1 MKQETFT
8 RVVKYGALSLAAL
21 VISPII
27 FAIVKGV
34 VGLALAAVVLLVLNA
49 LAPAFSVWLGQLKYG
64 AMRGVISRAPV
75 DALVQRLDERWKAIK
90 EASTALQ
97 EQAAELQRFKAKV
110 AQYVHDW
117 PEEAEA
123 MKAKLD
129 TYEKLFALRL
139 DMFKKAKQNTQ
150 EFARKVDKAE
160 AVYDMALADKKLAK
174 SFNKTE
180 DFDAYFREK
189 VAFEA
194 IDRESATSLAS
205 LQMALVD
212 EQLDKKVDAPVH
224 AINYNANNEVV
235 TGNILNVPQEVPR

>member
-64 AMRGVISRAPV
+64 AMRAVISRAPV
-75 DALVQRLDERWKAIK
+75 DALVQRLDERWKAIGTAA
-90 EASTALQ
+90 EALKA
-97 EQAAELQRFKAKV
+97 QAAELQQFKAKV
-110 AQYVHDW
+110 SQYVRDW
-117 PEEAEA
+117 PEEAQA
-123 MKAKLD
+123 MQEKLAA
-129 TYEKLFALRL
+129 YEKLFALRT
-139 DMFKKAKQNTQ
+139 DMFKRAKQDTQ

-160 AVYDMALADKKLAK
+160 AVYSMALADQKLAK
-174 SFNKTE
+174 SFGKQR

-189 VAFEA
+189 VAFEE
-194 IDRESATSLAS
+194 IDKASATSLAS
-205 LQMALVD
+205 LQMALLD
-212 EQLDKKVDAPVH
+212 EELDKKIDAPVH
-224 AINYNANNEVV
+224 AIKYSGTGEVI